1 MELHSITTLP
11 HSIFCIILK
20 TAARHRNGA
29 RYLKASYLKTAKYI
43 STSCLCDQCDDLY
56 VDGMVAPWYENTHV
70 KLVGF
75 LFIIDHLNTFK
86 NKKGFIKILVYSSVT
101 GIIIGFM

>member
-1 MELHSITTLP
+1 MINATIYTLMEWLHLDI
-11 HSIFCIILK
+11 K
-20 TAARHRNGA
+20 
-29 RYLKASYLKTAKYI
+29 
-43 STSCLCDQCDDLY
+43 
-56 VDGMVAPWYENTHV
+56 ENTHV